1 MSLQYQLMAELEK
14 AFDDLVEAT
23 EALVASARQHP
34 PAMWRFDGEADIDW
48 LMRALTDYWYQDGQD
63 GRATRDHVGVVVA
76 NDELLEH
83 ALNVNQ
89 CKDAFARQLGV
100 ARKQHP
106 AMIAE
111 LKATLPFRHPV
122 LHDHLKGSGMARLH
136 LKQCWRRL
144 PIADA
149 PVSRIRLAWYSSG
162 RSIKRMSVA
171 DVEAKL
177 ARLNNEAAH
186 VQIQYRLL
194 ASLPDG
200 EMLAQVQTQAPLMRA
215 NLFFREPLEDGH
227 TRRAMNVALPLFVP
241 APDNRLPQINQPA
254 PNPPEKR
261 TRALRGDSKLESEPF
276 IPSLRIYRYRF

>member
-1 MSLQYQLMAELEK
+1 MSPQYQLMAELEK

-23 EALVASARQHP
+23 EALMTTARQHP

-63 GRATRDHVGVVVA
+63 GRATRDHVGVVMA
-76 NDELLEH
+76 GETLLEH
-83 ALNVNQ
+83 VHEVNR
-89 CKDAFARQLGV
+89 CKDAFATQLSA

-106 AMIAE
+106 AMISE

-144 PIADA
+144 PVADA

-171 DVEAKL
+171 EVEARL

-186 VQIQYRLL
+186 VKIQYRLL

-215 NLFFREPLEDGH
+215 NVFFREPLEDGH

-241 APDNRLPQINQPA
+241 SPDNRLPRINQP
-254 PNPPEKR
+254 PPQPPEKR
-261 TRALRGDSKLESEPF
+261 TRALRGDSKIESEPF
-276 IPSLRIYRYRF
+276 IPSLRIHRYRR